1 MPMTPEGEL
10 LNPEDCGE
18 GLMPVMLCEG
28 ICPRYNAYGVGT
40 THNVIMELIESNKRA
55 SKRELRIIFAGS
67 LRNLTQWTDEELH
80 NHWASQ
86 NQEWKDF
93 CDDVA
98 IFYTARAV
106 LMEKPIPIALRSQEE
121 IDAMMGVRR

>member
-18 GLMPVMLCEG
+18 GLMPVMKCEG
-28 ICPRYNAYGVGT
+28 IHPRLSDYGVGT
-40 THNVIMELIESNKRA
+40 THNVIMDLIETA
-55 SKRELRIIFAGS
+55 KRESNADLRHIFVSS
-67 LRNLTQWTDEELH
+67 LRNLTQWSNEELH

-86 NQEWKDF
+86 TQQWKDF

>member
-1 MPMTPEGEL
+1 M
-10 LNPEDCGE
+10 D
-18 GLMPVMLCEG
+18 
-28 ICPRYNAYGVGT
+28 
-40 THNVIMELIESNKRA
+40 LIESNKRA